1 MKIHPLSESKIEK
14 ACNELKARKG
24 RAERDPKLGC
34 PNAPSLVKA
43 YKVILTG
50 LENEVIRMD
59 NNAGDSLI
67 VDLEFVAG
75 GEQCSIW
82 PVMVI
87 GGGNFEG
94 LMIKAWFDNAGT
106 GHILTNYGTYH
117 NEIKYATASDMH
129 NWILEYLR
137 LQD

>member
-14 ACNELKARKG
+14 ACNELRSRKG

-34 PNAPSLVKA
+34 PNAASLVKA
-43 YKVILTG
+43 HQLVLAD
-50 LENEVIRMD
+50 LEDEVIRID
-59 NNAGDSLI
+59 NKAGDPLLI
-67 VDLEFVAG
+67 DLEFTAG
-75 GEQCSIW
+75 GEQCSVW

-87 GGGNFEG
+87 GGGSFDG

-106 GHILTNYGTYH
+106 AHILTNYGTYH
-117 NEIKYATASDMH
+117 NEIKYATASDIC
-129 NWILEYLR
+129 NWVLEYLR